1 MCCTQCGFYIDLHEI
16 KIFHFFLVKWAY
28 SLRYMYECSVMPR
41 NHVYVRTS
49 VNRRY
54 FFFFKIVYHF
64 SCQVRRA
71 ANKAQNVWKILTKVS
86 DEVCLFG
93 LIKNSKRQFSNA
105 GVCFSQNQKREIP
118 KIIIKKVSGTVLI
131 RILEMTEENA
141 APQSSTA
148 IIGSSVKQRRRRQ
161 E

>member
-16 KIFHFFLVKWAY
+16 KILHVFLIKWAY

-49 VNRRY
+49 INRRY

-71 ANKAQNVWKILTKVS
+71 ANKAQNVWKILTKES

-93 LIKNSKRQFSNA
+93 LIKSSNCQFSNT
-105 GVCFSQNQKREIP
+105 GVCFS
-118 KIIIKKVSGTVLI
+118 
-131 RILEMTEENA
+131 
-141 APQSSTA
+141 
-148 IIGSSVKQRRRRQ
+148 
-161 E
+161 

>member
-1 MCCTQCGFYIDLHEI
+1 M
-16 KIFHFFLVKWAY
+16 
-28 SLRYMYECSVMPR
+28 
-41 NHVYVRTS
+41 
-49 VNRRY
+49 
-54 FFFFKIVYHF
+54 
-64 SCQVRRA
+64 RRA

-131 RILEMTEENA
+131 RTLEMTEENA
-141 APQSSTA
+141 APQSPTA
-148 IIGSSVKQRRRRQ
+148 IIGSLSNEHGDSNDKVKNKH
-161 E
+161 